1 MSKENPHTNTHSK
14 LAERACKG
22 APNERIKCGA
32 PTNSFHSVSQVSQS
46 VECWVSSSVVRVCEC
61 RWATYILREDKKH
74 ARARRGAQ
82 SSREIPTHVEP
93 RVIEQK
99 ERPTPTQHHTR
110 THTPQ
115 AKHVCTRPT
124 PPRTHR
130 TTTEQRKPTHD
141 YTHSEL
147 AERACKGAPQ

>member
-1 MSKENPHTNTHSK
+1 M
-14 LAERACKG
+14 
-22 APNERIKCGA
+22 
-32 PTNSFHSVSQVSQS
+32 
-46 VECWVSSSVVRVCEC
+46 SSVVGVCEC
-61 RWATYILREDKKH
+61 GWVAYELREVKTH

-82 SSREIPTHVEP
+82 SSREIPTHVKQP

-99 ERPTPTQHHTR
+99 QRPTPTQHHTG

-115 AKHVCTRPT
+115 AKHVCTSPT
-124 PPRTHR
+124 QPRTHR

-147 AERACKGAPQ
+147 AERANLQGGPQLKESNVGPQPTASTESVRSVSQSSAGSRQVFWACVSMGRSRTY

>member
-1 MSKENPHTNTHSK
+1 MKESNVGPQ
-14 LAERACKG
+14 
-22 APNERIKCGA
+22 
-32 PTNSFHSVSQVSQS
+32 PTASTESVRSVRS
-46 VECWVSSSVVRVCEC
+46 VECWVSSSVVGVCEC
-61 RWATYILREDKKH
+61 GWVTYFLREDKKH

-115 AKHVCTRPT
+115 AKHVCLLPT

-130 TTTEQRKPTHD
+130 TTTEQRNPTHN

>member
-1 MSKENPHTNTHSK
+1 MKKSNVGPQ
-14 LAERACKG
+14 
-22 APNERIKCGA
+22 
-32 PTNSFHSVSQVSQS
+32 PTASTESVRSVSQ
-46 VECWVSSSVVRVCEC
+46 SSAGSRHVLWACEC
-61 RWATYILREDKKH
+61 GWVTYALNGDKKH

-82 SSREIPTHVEP
+82 SSREIATHVEP

-99 ERPTPTQHHTR
+99 ERPTQTQHHTR

-141 YTHSEL
+141 YTHSEV
-147 AERACKGAPQ
+147 ADRACKGAPNERIKCGAPTNSFH